1 MISKKLLASLI
12 IFPTVSLI
20 GTGFSSWL
28 LIEGGTSAIAGNIT
42 IPNAIYLNNYV
53 SFDVIS
59 MFTVCQAGLVRDD
72 TIVYDG
78 EVTFNFNVKIKDGI
92 INYLGD
98 TSKLSI
104 EISISN
110 GSSFDVINS
119 SYVNS
124 NIAYC
129 YSTSSYIDTFENS
142 TTGTFNN
149 SSLLGSLIYNSSIDE
164 IDILYFSIKLKFDF
178 SSVSSTFSDSIYNPI
193 VSNGG
198 LKFNLSVGWGE

>member
-1 MISKKLLASLI
+1 MVSKKLLTSLI
-12 IFPTVSLI
+12 ILPTVSLI

-42 IPNAIYLNNYV
+42 IPNAIYLNNYI
-53 SFDVIS
+53 SFDSIS

-78 EVTFNFNVKIKDGI
+78 VVIFDFKVKIKDGI

-98 TSKLSI
+98 TSKLNL
-104 EISISN
+104 EVAISN
-110 GSSFDVINS
+110 GSSFDVVNS
-119 SYVNS
+119 SYLNS
-124 NIAYC
+124 SIDYC
-129 YSTSSYIDTFENS
+129 YSTSSYNDKFENS
-142 TTGTFNN
+142 TSGTFNN
-149 SSLLGSLIYNSSIDE
+149 GSLIGTLIYNSSISE
-164 IDILYFSIKLKFDF
+164 IDSIFFSIKLKFDF
-178 SSVSSTFSDSIYNPI
+178 FSVSTTFSDSIFKPI